1 MEKIRIFFSWLRGAV
16 SPVYVAMLIAAF
28 VLWFIT
34 KLGETYT
41 TDHEVTVIIDNVEY
55 NVHCTIRGKGT
66 DLVNYTLSSER
77 SNFEIPLSDLTQDKP
92 MNDNDGNTVVHV
104 TAESMKLAL
113 AQRMNHIEVVA
124 VGSVPVILKEPRVEE
139 DKQAE
144 VADTKV
150 VVAPQPQVVKEQ
162 PAIIIEEPVVNEE
175 ISFDDEPVA
184 ADATRV
190 GGE

>member
-139 DKQAE
+139 DNEAE

>member
-66 DLVNYTLSSER
+66 DLVT
-77 SNFEIPLSDLTQDKP
+77 
-92 MNDNDGNTVVHV
+92 
-104 TAESMKLAL
+104 
-113 AQRMNHIEVVA
+113 
-124 VGSVPVILKEPRVEE
+124 
-139 DKQAE
+139 
-144 VADTKV
+144 
-150 VVAPQPQVVKEQ
+150 
-162 PAIIIEEPVVNEE
+162 
-175 ISFDDEPVA
+175 
-184 ADATRV
+184 
-190 GGE
+190 